1 MKKSSFLKLS
11 IAAIVSFFA
20 RGTSRSDCCDLRR
33 RRTSVAVALIYNF
46 CLFSSLKI
54 FSFWIIRFLVSS
66 SGKFVLYAS
75 LSVPFRR
82 CHFGKVSDT

>member
-20 RGTSRSDCCDLRR
+20 RGTIRNDCCDLRR

-46 CLFSSLKI
+46 CLFSSPKI
-54 FSFWIIRFLVSS
+54 FLFWNLRFLVSF
-66 SGKFVLYAS
+66 SGKFVLYA
-75 LSVPFRR
+75 LLCVPFRR
-82 CHFGKVSDT
+82 CHFSEVSDA